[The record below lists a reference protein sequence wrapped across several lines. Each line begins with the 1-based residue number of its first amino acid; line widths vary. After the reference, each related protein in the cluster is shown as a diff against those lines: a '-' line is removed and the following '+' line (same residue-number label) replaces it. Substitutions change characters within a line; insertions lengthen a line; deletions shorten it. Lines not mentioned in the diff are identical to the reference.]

1 MSKILITGAN
11 GFIGSFLVEEALKQ
25 GHEVFAGVRSSSK
38 LKFLNDYRIQTLV
51 LDLSNPEKLRQKWYV
66 LSQYFS
72 EFDYVIHN
80 AGITQAIS
88 PDDFD
93 LVNNQYA
100 QNLLE
105 SLVEANFT
113 PKKFILMSSLA
124 AMGPG
129 NAESLAPIKL
139 EDKPNPIT
147 NYGRSKLNV
156 EHYLSGQKD
165 VPYLIFRPTAVYGPR
180 EKDFLTLFKTI
191 NRHFEPY
198 ISSPKQLLSFVYVKD
213 LARLLIQACNSDVF
227 NQTFLVSDGQTYT
240 CKELSMFTKNVLDK
254 WTIPFIIPKQLVKG
268 LAYLSQSFAK
278 MNHSTS
284 VLNMDKYK
292 ELTSLNWSCNS
303 KETQIAFNYLPEYNL
318 EKGLEETIQWYK
330 KNKRI

>member
-38 LKFLNDYRIQTLV
+38 LKFLNDYRIQTLI
-51 LDLSNPEKLRQKWYV
+51 LDLSDKEKLKQQWYV
-66 LSQYFS
+66 LSQYFAS
-72 EFDYVIHN
+72 FDYVIHN

-105 SLVEANFT
+105 SLVEANFK

-147 NYGRSKLNV
+147 NYGRSKLDV
-156 EHYLSGQKD
+156 EHYLRGQTD

-191 NRHFEPY
+191 NRHIEP
-198 ISSPKQLLSFVYVKD
+198 
-213 LARLLIQACNSDVF
+213 
-227 NQTFLVSDGQTYT
+227 
-240 CKELSMFTKNVLDK
+240 
-254 WTIPFIIPKQLVKG
+254 
-268 LAYLSQSFAK
+268 
-278 MNHSTS
+278 
-284 VLNMDKYK
+284 
-292 ELTSLNWSCNS
+292 
-303 KETQIAFNYLPEYNL
+303 
-318 EKGLEETIQWYK
+318 
-330 KNKRI
+330 

>member
-25 GHEVFAGVRSSSK
+25 GHEVFAGVRNSSN

-80 AGITQAIS
+80 AGLTQAIS
-88 PDDFD
+88 PNDFD
-93 LVNNQYA
+93 VVNNQYS
-100 QNLLE
+100 QNLLQ
-105 SLVEANFT
+105 SFIDANFM

-124 AMGPG
+124 AIGPG
-129 NAESLAPIKL
+129 DNKTLIPIELDQTPK
-139 EDKPNPIT
+139 PIT
-147 NYGRSKLNV
+147 AYGRSKLNV
-156 EHYLSGQKD
+156 EQYLSKQTE

-180 EKDFLTLFKTI
+180 EKDFLTLFKAL

-198 ISSPKQLLSFVYVKD
+198 ISSPKQLLSFIYVKD
-213 LARLLIQACNSDVF
+213 LARLVIQSCSSDIT
-227 NQTFLVSDGQTYT
+227 NRTFIVSDGHTYT
-240 CKELSMFTKNVLDK
+240 CKELSKITKKALNK
-254 WTIPFIIPKQLVKG
+254 WTIPLVLPQSIVKG
-268 LAYLSQSFAK
+268 IAYLSESFAK
-278 MNHSTS
+278 TRHKTS
-284 VLNMDKYK
+284 VLNRDKYK

-303 KETQIAFNYLPEYNL
+303 TETQIAFNYMPEYNL
-318 EKGLEETIQWYK
+318 GKGIEETINWYK
-330 KNKRI
+330 QNNCL